1 MTIKVYNENRL
12 TRQPFFEAL
21 IEYLAKHDEVRLR
34 QIHKAFADVKN
45 IDRQIDSFIAAGL
58 ILRSDKRY
66 SLGFHIFNDSEFD
79 WETLKEKIAEPQ
91 KNSYEA
97 PIFVEKASRI
107 EKLLAQSMLY
117 QALPNQT
124 NQVILNFM
132 TSFSYKEDPQN
143 TEIPQTLANYFDK
156 VAKNL
161 PLTPLEKEVY
171 QMIGDVD
178 PEYALKYM
186 TTFLL
191 KFMRKEVVKSKPD
204 IFVNVLEKYKVI
216 EKISEK
222 EYKCLLKFSEQVIP
236 EQKFTDAKSFIIAQI
251 QQTKAIEPFISL
263 GDK

>member
-12 TRQPFFEAL
+12 TRQPFFKAL
-21 IEYLAKHDEVRLR
+21 IEYLAKHDEVMLR
-34 QIHKAFADVKN
+34 QIHKDFADVKN

-79 WETLKEKIAEPQ
+79 WETLKDKITEPQ

-216 EKISEK
+216 KKISEK

-236 EQKFTDAKSFIIAQI
+236 DQKFTDAKSFIIAQI
-251 QQTKAIEPFISL
+251 QQNKAIEPFISL

>member
-1 MTIKVYNENRL
+1 MTIKIYNENRL
-12 TRQPFFEAL
+12 TGQPFFKDL
-21 IEYLAKHDEVRLR
+21 IEYLAQHDEVMLR
-34 QIHKAFADVKN
+34 QIHKDFADVKN

-66 SLGFHIFNDSEFD
+66 SLGFHVFNDSEFD
-79 WETLKEKIAEPQ
+79 WETLKDKIAEPQ
-91 KNSYEA
+91 KNIYEA
-97 PIFVEKASRI
+97 PIFIEKESRI
-107 EKLLAQSMLY
+107 EKLLSKSMLY
-117 QALPNQT
+117 QSLTNQT

-132 TSFSYKEDPQN
+132 TSFSYKEYPQN
-143 TEIPQTLANYFDK
+143 TEIPQSLANYFDK

-161 PLTPLEKEVY
+161 PLTPLETEVY

-191 KFMRKEVVKSKPD
+191 KFMRKEVVKSKSD
-204 IFVNVLEKYKVI
+204 IFVNVLEKYKYI

-236 EQKFTDAKSFIIAQI
+236 EQKYADAKSFIIAQI
-251 QQTKAIEPFISL
+251 QQTTAIEPFISL

>member
-12 TRQPFFEAL
+12 TCQPFFKAL
-21 IEYLAKHDEVRLR
+21 IEYLAKHDEVMLR
-34 QIHKAFADVKN
+34 QIHKDFADVKN

-79 WETLKEKIAEPQ
+79 WETLKDKITEPQ

-204 IFVNVLEKYKVI
+204 IFVNVMEKYKVI

-222 EYKCLLKFSEQVIP
+222 EYKYLLKFSEQVIP

-263 GDK
+263 RDK

>member
-12 TRQPFFEAL
+12 TRQPFFKAL
-21 IEYLAKHDEVRLR
+21 IEYLAKHDEVMLR
-34 QIHKAFADVKN
+34 QIHKDFADVKN

-79 WETLKEKIAEPQ
+79 WETLKDKIAEPQ

-97 PIFVEKASRI
+97 PIFVEKASQI
-107 EKLLAQSMLY
+107 EKLLAKSMLY

-236 EQKFTDAKSFIIAQI
+236 DQKFTDAKSFIIAQI
-251 QQTKAIEPFISL
+251 QQNKAIEPFISL

>member
-12 TRQPFFEAL
+12 TRQPFFKAL
-21 IEYLAKHDEVRLR
+21 IEYLAKHDEVMLR
-34 QIHKAFADVKN
+34 QIHKDFADVKN

-79 WETLKEKIAEPQ
+79 WETLKDKIAEPQ

-216 EKISEK
+216 ERISEK

-236 EQKFTDAKSFIIAQI
+236 DQKFTDAKSFIIAQI
-251 QQTKAIEPFISL
+251 QQNKDIEPFISL

>member
-1 MTIKVYNENRL
+1 
-12 TRQPFFEAL
+12 
-21 IEYLAKHDEVRLR
+21 
-34 QIHKAFADVKN
+34 
-45 IDRQIDSFIAAGL
+45 
-58 ILRSDKRY
+58 
-66 SLGFHIFNDSEFD
+66 
-79 WETLKEKIAEPQ
+79 
-91 KNSYEA
+91 
-97 PIFVEKASRI
+97 
-107 EKLLAQSMLY
+107 
-117 QALPNQT
+117 
-124 NQVILNFM
+124 M